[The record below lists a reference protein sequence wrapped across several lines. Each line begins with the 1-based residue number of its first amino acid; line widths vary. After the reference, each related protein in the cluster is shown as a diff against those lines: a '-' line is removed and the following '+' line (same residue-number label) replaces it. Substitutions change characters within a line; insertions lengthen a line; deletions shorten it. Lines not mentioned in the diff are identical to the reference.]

1 MNMDEQN
8 TQILGGAIR
17 LSNFSQGAKEGV
29 NRFRILD
36 AKPDTLVIKSG
47 ETKDVIV
54 MQIQLTHAQDPR
66 HQETL
71 QAYRVFAD
79 FAYRSPFHQM
89 ILSATAALNKQE
101 LSGVSELI
109 GLEGTV
115 TFSYNQPDA
124 ERTFPRLTQWN
135 FFMPKA
141 AAAAELSQYADDLA
155 DDDSDWRY

>member
-1 MNMDEQN
+1 MLNNEN
-8 TQILGGAIR
+8 IKLNGNAIR
-17 LSNFSQGAKEGV
+17 LSNFSQGAKEGI

-36 AKPDTLVIKSG
+36 AKPDTHEIKNG
-47 ETKDVIV
+47 EIKDVIV
-54 MQIQLTHAQDPR
+54 MQIQLTHAQEQR

-71 QAYRVFAD
+71 HGYFVFVD
-79 FAYRSPFHQM
+79 FAYRSQFHQL
-89 ILSATAALNKQE
+89 ILSATTALNKQE

>member
-1 MNMDEQN
+1 MNMDKQN
-8 TQILGGAIR
+8 AQILGGAIS
-17 LSNFSQGAKEGV
+17 LSNFAQGAKEGI

-36 AKPDTLVIKSG
+36 AKPDAIVIKRG

-54 MQIQLTHAQDPR
+54 MQIHLTHAQEQR

-71 QAYRVFAD
+71 HGYFVFVD
-79 FAYRSPFHQM
+79 FAYRSQFHQL
-89 ILSATAALNKQE
+89 ILSATTALNKQE

-135 FFMPKA
+135 FFVPSGV
-141 AAAAELSQYADDLA
+141 AAAELSQYADDLA

>member
-54 MQIQLTHAQDPR
+54 MQIHLTHAQEQR

-71 QAYRVFAD
+71 QGYLVFVD
-79 FAYRSPFHQM
+79 FAYRSQFHQL
-89 ILSATAALNKQE
+89 ILSATTALNKQE

-115 TFSYNQPDA
+115 TFSHYQPDE
-124 ERTFPRLTQWN
+124 ERSYPRLNNWN
-135 FFMPKA
+135 FFVPKDA
-141 AAAAELSQYADDLA
+141 AATELAQYADDLA
-155 DDDSDWRY
+155 DDDSDWRF